1 MPLNILKCQNKFEN
15 LKKAQKYRHSLT
27 LLVPGDFSTLMY
39 QGGMFFHPPLKNDF
53 LPQESIIFH
62 PEIKFGIILE
72 VF

>member
-1 MPLNILKCQNKFEN
+1 MALFSIVNSP
-15 LKKAQKYRHSLT
+15 LKKMPSVGAAHVLT

-39 QGGMFFHPPLKNDF
+39 RGGMFFHPPLKNDF

>member
-1 MPLNILKCQNKFEN
+1 MPSSLNPQIESPLYLQIFV
-15 LKKAQKYRHSLT
+15 SLISINPIGPRRFFDAY
-27 LLVPGDFSTLMY
+27 VPG
-39 QGGMFFHPPLKNDF
+39 GGMFFHPPLKNDF